1 MRHLL
6 LTTSL
11 FASFFAVSGLQAAEL
26 SKADIE
32 KIIHEYIM
40 ANPQVMIDSVNAYE
54 VKLQSE
60 QQEQA
65 MSVVRDNAD
74 WIYNNPNHAVAGN
87 PNGDVTIVEF
97 FDYNCG
103 YCKQALTDLMTLIDE
118 DKNIKVVFIDLP
130 ILGESSTLAARWSKA
145 AQAQGK
151 FLEFHVPLMRHRGAL
166 NDSVLENYA
175 QAAGMDVAKAKTF
188 MLSSDVT
195 ARLDDNTA
203 KSQSFGIA
211 GTPAFI
217 LGDKMVRG
225 YVGIDGMRKV
235 VAEVREEAKKKK

>member
-1 MRHLL
+1 MRKLL

-11 FASFFAVSGLQAAEL
+11 FASFFAIGDAQATTM

-32 KIIHEYIM
+32 KIVHQYIM
-40 ANPQVMIDSVNAYE
+40 DNPQVLIDSVSAFE
-54 VKLQSE
+54 TKLQDQ

-65 MSVVRDNAD
+65 MAVVRDSAD
-74 WIYNNPNHAVAGN
+74 WIYKNPNHAVAGN
-87 PNGDVTIVEF
+87 PNGDITIVEF

-103 YCKQALTDLMTLIDE
+103 YCKQALNDLMTLIDQ

-130 ILGESSTLAARWSKA
+130 ILGDSSVLAASWSQA
-145 AQAQGK
+145 ALAQGK

-175 QAAGMDVAKAKTF
+175 RSAGVDVAKAKKF
-188 MLSSDVT
+188 VESPEVKKI
-195 ARLDDNTA
+195 LDDNSQ

-225 YVGIDGMRKV
+225 YVGVDGMRKV
-235 VAEVREEAKKKK
+235 IAEAREDNKKKK